1 MTLRVSLT
9 VSSLV
14 VDGDLWYITRNLQ
27 PVHFMRA
34 TVRMTG
40 LMFALIALCAVPA
53 QAQLRGILGKA
64 AKKAAENKVEDKV
77 ESATAKPLGG
87 DPVTAETLDALL
99 KGLSLEMETREKT
112 KQLLTTIEAKAKEV
126 TEAERAAGS
135 EPDAWHRA
143 SRDVER
149 CISNSLDKSNKQ
161 HEKELPQKMQALMT
175 SASSNSAVIAKLQ
188 AVGKAMSDAQ
198 AKGDTPAYVKA
209 YADYTKLLGFDIARD
224 SAVAFAACGKLP
236 PKPAS
241 LVKLERLEA
250 EVARLNDER
259 RDAEAESEA
268 RAAKAAGMPAD
279 KYALARE
286 RLWAWAA
293 ARKQK
298 QSTRALTK
306 DEDALFSAR
315 ASDIRKIESMLR

>member
-1 MTLRVSLT
+1 
-9 VSSLV
+9 
-14 VDGDLWYITRNLQ
+14 
-27 PVHFMRA
+27 MRA

-40 LMFALIALCAVPA
+40 VMFALIALCALPA
-53 QAQLRGILGKA
+53 QAQLGGLIKKA

-99 KGLSLEMETREKT
+99 KGLSLELETRDRT
-112 KQLLTTIEAKAKEV
+112 KQLLTVIEAKAKEV
-126 TEAERAAGS
+126 TEAERAAGN
-135 EPDAWHRA
+135 EPDAWHKA

-149 CISNSLDKSNKQ
+149 CVSNSLDKSNKK
-161 HEKELPQKMQALMT
+161 HEQEMPQKMQALMM
-175 SASSNSAVIAKLQ
+175 SANANSAVIGKLQ

-198 AKGDTPAYVKA
+198 AKGDMPAYVKA
-209 YADYTKLLGFDIARD
+209 YADYTKMLGFDVARD

-241 LVKLERLEA
+241 MVTLERLQA
-250 EVARLNDER
+250 EVRRLNDER
-259 RDAEAESEA
+259 RDAEAESDA

-298 QSTRALTK
+298 QASRALTK
-306 DEDALFSAR
+306 DEEALFSAR

>member
-1 MTLRVSLT
+1 
-9 VSSLV
+9 
-14 VDGDLWYITRNLQ
+14 
-27 PVHFMRA
+27 MRA

-40 LMFALIALCAVPA
+40 IMFALIALCALPA
-53 QAQLRGILGKA
+53 QAQLGGFIKKA

-99 KGLSLEMETREKT
+99 RGLSLELETKDKT
-112 KQLLTTIEAKAKEV
+112 KQLWTAIEAKAKEV
-126 TEAERAAGS
+126 TEAERAAGN
-135 EPDAWHRA
+135 EPDAWHKA

-149 CISNSLDKSNKQ
+149 CLSNSLDKSNKQ
-161 HEKELPQKMQALMT
+161 HEQEMPQKMMTVMSSANANPAVVEKIQA
-175 SASSNSAVIAKLQ
+175 A
-188 AVGKAMSDAQ
+188 GKAMSDAQ
-198 AKGDTPAYVKA
+198 AKGDMPAYVRA
-209 YADYTKLLGFDIARD
+209 YNNYIKMFGFDVAKD

-241 LVKLERLEA
+241 MIKLERLQA
-250 EVARLNDER
+250 EVARLSDER
-259 RDAEAESEA
+259 RDAETESDA

-298 QSTRALTK
+298 QATRALTK

-315 ASDIRKIESMLR
+315 ASDIKKIESMLR